1 MACLTVGQAGRAPV
15 GRRPPSRPVGPRAAN
30 GVTFLVPQ
38 ELNASRPATL
48 KMDSATM
55 TVCAGNGGAPQ
66 RQLVA
71 GTSGGGQ
78 GRILGSCDAVRKSGG
93 PLDCSKQRPRPHR
106 KPTIG
111 GEGWGKRTGCLGMA
125 GAGGGDM
132 VPLAPVCFLRDG
144 GGQESLLQGETTAG
158 HCGKRQLFPWLLGTP
173 LPGPSAH
180 LESKLSRSGDW
191 RWFPATHRP
200 STVQRPPPRALSVP
214 QQLPLHPC
222 PPPTHMP
229 PSFSPTDTPQVPAW
243 LAGSP
248 V

>member
-71 GTSGGGQ
+71 GTSWGGRAEFWGAVTQSEKVGVPWTAANSALAHTENQPLGEKGGGRGLGVWGWR
-78 GRILGSCDAVRKSGG
+78 GR
-93 PLDCSKQRPRPHR
+93 
-106 KPTIG
+106 
-111 GEGWGKRTGCLGMA
+111 
-125 GAGGGDM
+125 GGGDM

-222 PPPTHMP
+222 KKTQNQ
-229 PSFSPTDTPQVPAW
+229 SPLIADC
-243 LAGSP
+243 
-248 V
+248 